1 MIWDKVS
8 WIYDIM
14 EIINSKTNKGIEI
27 AVEREVPKGAQVLDC
42 AAGTGLLSLSAAKK
56 AGHVTCTDLSR
67 NMLICAMK
75 KARKRGVRNISFA
88 KRDITALK
96 DPDEK
101 YDVVMAG
108 NVLHLFDDP
117 SVAFGELLRVTKKG
131 GKLIIPTYLLGE
143 TNIIWKLII
152 ELYIKI
158 GVGFKKKFTLDDYL
172 KFISENAEKNGCAEY
187 STELIYG
194 TLPAG
199 FAVIKK

>member
-1 MIWDKVS
+1 MIWDKIS
-8 WIYDIM
+8 WIYDVN
-14 EIINSKTNKGIEI
+14 EALNSKTNKGIEI
-27 AVEREVPKGAQVLDC
+27 AVEREVPKGAAVLDC
-42 AAGTGLLSLSAAKK
+42 AAGTGLLSMAAAKK
-56 AGHVTCTDLSR
+56 AKHVTCTDLSVSMLR
-67 NMLICAMK
+67 NAMA
-75 KARKRGVRNISFA
+75 KAARRGVRNISFA

-96 DPDEK
+96 DSDEK

-108 NVLHLFDDP
+108 NVLHLLDDP
-117 SVAFGELLRVTKKG
+117 SQAFAELLRVTKRG

-152 ELYIKI
+152 EIYIKI
-158 GVGFKKKFTLDDYL
+158 GVGFKKKYSLDDYL
-172 KFISENAEKNGCAEY
+172 RFISENAEKNGCAEY